1 MEKIVLQQVQDNP
14 EYIERIGIITDEA
27 ADLPKDIIEKYQIAV
42 VPVKMDWPEIE
53 NLPGENTFQKM
64 RELEKRGI
72 KSFGKTSQPS
82 PKDFLDQYKYQ
93 LERFDK
99 IICITITSKLSGTYN
114 SAIQA
119 KNFLEIEKQEKV
131 FIIDS
136 LSVTGGQTLLI
147 LKAIGLIQEGEEDKS
162 SSFPFAVAREGEE
175 DKSSSFPFAVAR
187 EGKEIKEIIKELE
200 EFVPQ
205 IHLYVMLEDPKWIEA
220 LGRISHLVANLMRG
234 LAKVGI
240 RPVLTLKSGVLVPA
254 GVKTGAKEMPVGLLK
269 QLEADIKKFK
279 MEDRKI
285 RVIITHGDNL
295 EGAQKLKEMIWGKV
309 KNAEIVFLN
318 IINNVVGVPAG
329 PNALTIAWCEI

>member
-1 MEKIVLQQVQDNP
+1 MEKI
-14 EYIERIGIITDEA
+14 GIVTEEA
-27 ADLPKDIIEKYQIAV
+27 VDFPQEIIEKYQIAI
-42 VPVKMDWPEIE
+42 VPVKLFWPELE
-53 NLPGENTFQKM
+53 EMPGENTFQKM

-82 PKDFLDQYKYQ
+82 IKDFLDKYNFQ
-93 LERFDK
+93 LERFEK
-99 IICITITSKLSGTYN
+99 IICITLTSKLSGSHN

-119 KNFLEIEKQEKV
+119 RKFLETEKQEKV

-136 LSVTGGQTLLI
+136 LSVTGGQALLI
-147 LKAIGLIQEGEEDKS
+147 LKAIDLIQ
-162 SSFPFAVAREGEE
+162 
-175 DKSSSFPFAVAR
+175 

-240 RPVLTLKSGVLVPA
+240 RPVLTLKNGVLVQA
-254 GVKTGAKEMPVGLLK
+254 GVKTGAKEMPAGLLK
-269 QLEADIKKFK
+269 QLEADVKKFK
-279 MEDRKI
+279 MEDKKI
-285 RVIITHGDNL
+285 RIAITHGDSL
-295 EGAQKLKEMIWGKV
+295 EGAQKLKEMIGEKF

-318 IINNVVGVPAG
+318 IIDNILGVATG
-329 PNALTIAWCEI
+329 PNALAIAWCEI

>member
-1 MEKIVLQQVQDNP
+1 MEK
-14 EYIERIGIITDEA
+14 IGIITDEA
-27 ADLPKDIIEKYQIAV
+27 ADLPKDIVEKHQIAI

-64 RELEKRGI
+64 RELEKQGI

-82 PKDFLDQYKYQ
+82 PKDFLDAFQKQ
-93 LERFDK
+93 LERFDN
-99 IICITITSKLSGTYN
+99 IVCITLTSKLSGTYN

-147 LKAIGLIQEGEEDKS
+147 LKAIDLIQEGD
-162 SSFPFAVAREGEE
+162 
-175 DKSSSFPFAVAR
+175 
-187 EGKEIKEIIKELE
+187 GKEVKEIIKELE

-240 RPVLTLKSGVLVPA
+240 RPVLTFKNGVLVPA

-295 EGAQKLKEMIWGKV
+295 EGAQKLKEMIWGKF

>member
-1 MEKIVLQQVQDNP
+1 MEKI
-14 EYIERIGIITDEA
+14 GIVTEET
-27 ADLPKDIIEKYQIAV
+27 ADFPQEIIEKYQIAI
-42 VPVKMDWPEIE
+42 VPVKLFWPELE
-53 NLPGENTFQKM
+53 EMPGENTFQKM

-72 KSFGKTSQPS
+72 ENFGKTSQPS
-82 PKDFLDQYKYQ
+82 PKDYLDKYNFQ

-99 IICITITSKLSGTYN
+99 IICINLTSKLSGSHN

-119 KNFLEIEKQEKV
+119 RKFLETEKQEKV

-136 LSVTGGQTLLI
+136 LSVTGGQALLI
-147 LKAIGLIQEGEEDKS
+147 LKAIDLIQ
-162 SSFPFAVAREGEE
+162 
-175 DKSSSFPFAVAR
+175 

-205 IHLYVMLEDPKWIEA
+205 IHLSVMLEDPKWVEA

-240 RPVLTLKSGVLVPA
+240 RPVLTIKNGVLVQA
-254 GVKTGAKEMPVGLLK
+254 GVKTGAKEMPAGLFK
-269 QLEADIKKFK
+269 QLEADVRKFK
-279 MEDRKI
+279 MEDKKI
-285 RVIITHGDNL
+285 RIAITHGDNL
-295 EGAQKLKEMIWGKV
+295 EGAQKLKEMIGEKF

-318 IINNVVGVPAG
+318 IIDNVLGVLAG

>member
-1 MEKIVLQQVQDNP
+1 MEKI
-14 EYIERIGIITDEA
+14 GIVTDEA
-27 ADLPKDIIEKYQIAV
+27 ADLPKDIIEKHQIAI

-64 RELEKRGI
+64 RELEKQGI

-82 PKDFLDQYKYQ
+82 PKDFLDAFQKQ
-93 LERFDK
+93 LERFDN
-99 IICITITSKLSGTYN
+99 IVCITLTSKLSGTYN

-119 KNFLEIEKQEKV
+119 KNFLEIEKQERV

-147 LKAIGLIQEGEEDKS
+147 LKAIDLIQEGEEDKS

-240 RPVLTLKSGVLVPA
+240 RPVLTLKNGVLVPA
-254 GVKTGAKEMPVGLLK
+254 GVKTGAKEMPAGLLK

-279 MEDRKI
+279 MGDRKI

-295 EGAQKLKEMIWGKV
+295 EGAQKLKERIGGKF

>member
-1 MEKIVLQQVQDNP
+1 MAEEKCKK
-14 EYIERIGIITDEA
+14 IGIITDEA
-27 ADLPKDIIEKYQIAV
+27 ADLTREIIEKHQIAI
-42 VPVKMDWPEIE
+42 VPVKLDWPEIE

-64 RELEKRGI
+64 RELEKQGI

-82 PKDFLDQYKYQ
+82 PKDFLDAFQKQ
-93 LERFDK
+93 LERFDN
-99 IICITITSKLSGTYN
+99 IVCITLTSKLSGTYN
-114 SAIQA
+114 SAIQG

-147 LKAIGLIQEGEEDKS
+147 LKAIDLIQE
-162 SSFPFAVAREGEE
+162 R
-175 DKSSSFPFAVAR
+175 
-187 EGKEIKEIIKELE
+187 KEIKEIIKELE

-240 RPVLTLKSGVLVPA
+240 RPVLTFKNGVLVPA

-295 EGAQKLKEMIWGKV
+295 EGAQKLKEMIWGKF

-318 IINNVVGVPAG
+318 IINDVVGVPAG

>member
-1 MEKIVLQQVQDNP
+1 MEK
-14 EYIERIGIITDEA
+14 IGIITDEA
-27 ADLPKDIIEKYQIAV
+27 ADLPKDIIEKHQIAI

-64 RELEKRGI
+64 RELEKQGI

-82 PKDFLDQYKYQ
+82 PKDFLDAFQKQ
-93 LERFDK
+93 LERFDN
-99 IICITITSKLSGTYN
+99 IVCITLTSKLSGTYN

-136 LSVTGGQTLLI
+136 LSVTGGQTLLV
-147 LKAIGLIQEGEEDKS
+147 LKAIDLIQ
-162 SSFPFAVAREGEE
+162 
-175 DKSSSFPFAVAR
+175 

-240 RPVLTLKSGVLVPA
+240 RPVLTLKNGVLVPA

-295 EGAQKLKEMIWGKV
+295 EGAQKLKEMIGGKF

>member
-1 MEKIVLQQVQDNP
+1 MEK
-14 EYIERIGIITDEA
+14 IGIITDEA
-27 ADLPKDIIEKYQIAV
+27 ADLPKDIVEKHQIAI

-64 RELEKRGI
+64 RELEKQGI

-82 PKDFLDQYKYQ
+82 PKDFLDAFQKQ
-93 LERFDK
+93 LERFDN
-99 IICITITSKLSGTYN
+99 IVCITLTSKLSGTYN

-136 LSVTGGQTLLI
+136 LSVTGGQTLLV
-147 LKAIGLIQEGEEDKS
+147 LKAIDLIQKGDE
-162 SSFPFAVAREGEE
+162 
-175 DKSSSFPFAVAR
+175 
-187 EGKEIKEIIKELE
+187 KEIKEIIKELE

-240 RPVLTLKSGVLVPA
+240 RPVLTFKNGVLVPA

-295 EGAQKLKEMIWGKV
+295 EGAQKLKEMILGKF